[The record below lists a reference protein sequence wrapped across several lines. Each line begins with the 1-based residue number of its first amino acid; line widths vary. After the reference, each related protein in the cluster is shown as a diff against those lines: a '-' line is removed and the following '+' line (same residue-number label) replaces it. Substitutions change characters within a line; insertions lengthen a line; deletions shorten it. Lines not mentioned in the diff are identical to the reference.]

1 MANIHYFGIEG
12 KNEANEIIQFNQQF
26 LSLPNDY
33 TIINI
38 CGVQS
43 FSRGSRELDLICIIH
58 KKYKEN
64 ETSTFQAF
72 EDYVDKKRIGKD
84 TLENLRR
91 GDKFKLSNTLFF
103 MVEIKNHSKEN
114 ISIRGNDIYVKY
126 NNQETLVNDK
136 FISQGK
142 TANQKILLHSPTIS
156 KQSPINVISLVYFP
170 NANKSDFNL
179 QNQNNEVR
187 YGVLF
192 RDSNFQD
199 LIKCALYHQGTYQ
212 KDFNYR
218 YSLLGKRLDDFD
230 AVIDDIEKY
239 YKELRPSPLEQD
251 RLELIA
257 KKFATKDKD
266 WIKEISIN
274 PVVFTGRAGTGK
286 TLKLIRLANDMLE
299 DLHTVLFLTFNR
311 ALARDLQ
318 RLTELQRLASA
329 KSIKVWTIYKFLFN
343 LAEKF
348 KLYNKSELDF
358 NDESNDVFREIRDLV
373 LIGLE
378 DEETLKKIRSTL
390 FREFEYVAID
400 EAQDWLPEERDIIIK
415 IFGAEKIF
423 LAVGTNQCMR
433 SPTLANWRL
442 DFERLNY
449 EPKVIKDNI
458 SLRLTSNLA
467 KFNNHLKDSLNLEW
481 GVKENPEILGGSIV
495 LFNKPSKEIYQL
507 FLEEL
512 YTAKNQY
519 YPIDFLIVAS
529 SKNSNIPQKT
539 IKELGFDFWNGISE
553 VDRNQ
558 MIGISQVRGVS
569 LESARGLEGWSV
581 LVLDVDYW
589 WKWCIY
595 HWRRLANQDE
605 SQLQFYDL
613 NEFSSITEN
622 DLADLPSW
630 FLIPFTR
637 AKNKLL
643 IQLPSQGKI
652 RDIFVDLYQ
661 NNRDYIQYID
671 N

>member
-1 MANIHYFGIEG
+1 M
-12 KNEANEIIQFNQQF
+12 
-26 LSLPNDY
+26 
-33 TIINI
+33 T
-38 CGVQS
+38 
-43 FSRGSRELDLICIIH
+43 
-58 KKYKEN
+58 
-64 ETSTFQAF
+64 
-72 EDYVDKKRIGKD
+72 
-84 TLENLRR
+84 
-91 GDKFKLSNTLFF
+91 
-103 MVEIKNHSKEN
+103 
-114 ISIRGNDIYVKY
+114 
-126 NNQETLVNDK
+126 
-136 FISQGK
+136 
-142 TANQKILLHSPTIS
+142 
-156 KQSPINVISLVYFP
+156 
-170 NANKSDFNL
+170 
-179 QNQNNEVR
+179 
-187 YGVLF
+187 
-192 RDSNFQD
+192 
-199 LIKCALYHQGTYQ
+199 
-212 KDFNYR
+212 
-218 YSLLGKRLDDFD
+218 
-230 AVIDDIEKY
+230 
-239 YKELRPSPLEQD
+239 
-251 RLELIA
+251 
-257 KKFATKDKD
+257 
-266 WIKEISIN
+266 
-274 PVVFTGRAGTGK
+274 
-286 TLKLIRLANDMLE
+286 
-299 DLHTVLFLTFNR
+299 
-311 ALARDLQ
+311 
-318 RLTELQRLASA
+318 
-329 KSIKVWTIYKFLFN
+329 
-343 LAEKF
+343 
-348 KLYNKSELDF
+348 
-358 NDESNDVFREIRDLV
+358 
-373 LIGLE
+373 
-378 DEETLKKIRSTL
+378 
-390 FREFEYVAID
+390 
-400 EAQDWLPEERDIIIK
+400 IIK

-423 LAVGTNQCMR
+423 LAVGTDQCMR